1 MRLGLRNPRKK
12 ERKVYPEKHFSPQ
25 GQRSVGRS
33 GEGSIAG
40 EHADPMLGGGGEGG
54 YQMDQ
59 AETGG
64 HHGTVATSIL
74 QPLPAEASAAPA
86 VMTYVYM

>member
-1 MRLGLRNPRKK
+1 
-12 ERKVYPEKHFSPQ
+12 
-25 GQRSVGRS
+25 
-33 GEGSIAG
+33 
-40 EHADPMLGGGGEGG
+40 MLGGGGEGG